1 MKNKIIGFFQG
12 KLEWGARALGNRS
25 IICDPRNKN
34 MKDILNK
41 KIKKKRKL

>member
-1 MKNKIIGFFQG
+1 M
-12 KLEWGARALGNRS
+12 GARALGNRS

-41 KIKKKRKL
+41 KIKEESFRMCTYHYEGKSI